1 MTKIFVAIICV
12 FFVLLFL
19 SILALF
25 VQKKVYQAKLKKM
38 ERDFLK
44 RWNSMQS
51 RQEEILKNAKQKKE
65 SLHSGNSDTNFN
77 NSLNVL
83 QNLAAGRKKRG
94 DSD

>member
-1 MTKIFVAIICV
+1 MTKIFVSIICV
-12 FFVLLFL
+12 FFVSLFL

-38 ERDFLK
+38 ECDFLK

-83 QNLAAGRKKRG
+83 QNLAVGGEKNN
-94 DSD
+94 SD

>member
-1 MTKIFVAIICV
+1 MTKIFVSIICV

-44 RWNSMQS
+44 RWNLMQS

-65 SLHSGNSDTNFN
+65 SLHSGNSDTDFN

-83 QNLAAGRKKRG
+83 QDLAAGREKNN
-94 DSD
+94 SD

>member
-1 MTKIFVAIICV
+1 MTKTSVAIICV

-19 SILALF
+19 SVLIIF

-44 RWNSMQS
+44 RWNLMQS

-83 QNLAAGRKKRG
+83 QNLAAGREKNN
-94 DSD
+94 SD

>member
-1 MTKIFVAIICV
+1 MTKIFVSIICV

-19 SILALF
+19 SVLALF
-25 VQKKVYQAKLKKM
+25 VQKKAYQAKLKKM

-77 NSLNVL
+77 NSLDVL
-83 QNLAAGRKKRG
+83 QNLAAGREKNN
-94 DSD
+94 SD

>member
-1 MTKIFVAIICV
+1 MTKTFIAIICV

-19 SILALF
+19 SVLTIF

-44 RWNSMQS
+44 RWNLMQS

-83 QNLAAGRKKRG
+83 QNLAARREKNN
-94 DSD
+94 SD

>member
-1 MTKIFVAIICV
+1 MTKIFVSIICV

-51 RQEEILKNAKQKKE
+51 RQEEILKNAKQKKG

-83 QNLAAGRKKRG
+83 QNLAAGREKNN
-94 DSD
+94 SD

>member
-1 MTKIFVAIICV
+1 MTKIFVSIICV

-19 SILALF
+19 SALAIF
-25 VQKKVYQAKLKKM
+25 VQKKVYQAKLKKI

-83 QNLAAGRKKRG
+83 QNLAAGREKNN
-94 DSD
+94 SN

>member
-1 MTKIFVAIICV
+1 MTKIFVSIICV

-83 QNLAAGRKKRG
+83 QNLAVGGEKNN
-94 DSD
+94 SD